1 EAAQVRSM
9 RLLLRAVAVKLDGA
23 VGGDRFTTS
32 ARVVV
37 RVRLPLTPVIVRVK
51 APVGVL
57 ELVIT
62 ERVEDA
68 VAGFGSKEPLAPL
81 GSPSKLR
88 LAWPV
93 KPPVALIMTL
103 YFVEPPCATVAL
115 DGEALSVKSLGWTN
129 RSRMFA
135 VVCWMRGSTRVAPLP

>member
-1 EAAQVRSM
+1 M

-23 VGGDRFTTS
+23 VGGDGFTTS

-81 GSPSKLR
+81 GSPAQLR
-88 LAWPV
+88 STCAVQP
-93 KPPVALIMTL
+93 PPVVLITPHH
-103 YFVEPPCATVAL
+103 FGPPCGAVGPA
-115 DGEALSVKSLGWTN
+115 GGAARRVK
-129 RSRMFA
+129 
-135 VVCWMRGSTRVAPLP
+135 

>member
-1 EAAQVRSM
+1 M

-23 VGGDRFTTS
+23 VGGDGFTTS

-37 RVRLPLTPVIVRVK
+37 RVRLPLIPVIVRVK

-88 LAWPV
+88 CASRV
-93 KPPVALIMTL
+93 QPPVALLMTL
-103 YFVEPPCATVAL
+103 QPFVRPCCAV
-115 DGEALSVKSLGWTN
+115 
-129 RSRMFA
+129 RSAGGA
-135 VVCWMRGSTRVAPLP
+135 VRLMSAAGSRRRVT

>member
-1 EAAQVRSM
+1 M

-37 RVRLPLTPVIVRVK
+37 RVRLPLIPVIVRVK

-81 GSPSKLR
+81 GSPSQPR
-88 LAWPV
+88 MACPP
-93 KPPVALIMTL
+93 KPPVARLMTL
-103 YFVEPPCATVAL
+103 QLVGPP
-115 DGEALSVKSLGWTN
+115 
-129 RSRMFA
+129 SR
-135 VVCWMRGSTRVAPLP
+135 T